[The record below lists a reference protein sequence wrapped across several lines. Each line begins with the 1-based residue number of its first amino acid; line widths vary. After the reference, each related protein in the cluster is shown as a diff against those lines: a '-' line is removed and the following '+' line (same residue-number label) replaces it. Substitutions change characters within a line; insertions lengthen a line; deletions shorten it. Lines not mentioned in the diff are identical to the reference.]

1 MTQGLGKRV
10 TKYFLEVI
18 TDKRPLLSPHSA
30 TPWLSPVGIDYQGYG
45 VDSTIIT
52 IFYFCE
58 LLNHL
63 WPDPLTATPTSFR
76 SSSHI
81 SRVPH

>member
-18 TDKRPLLSPHSA
+18 IDKRPPLSPHSVM
-30 TPWLSPVGIDYQGYG
+30 PRLSPAGTDYQGYRG
-45 VDSTIIT
+45 DSTT
-52 IFYFCE
+52 LTTFCFCE

-63 WPDPLTATPTSFR
+63 WPDPLTATPTSFK
-76 SSSHI
+76 SSPHM